1 MSEPRTVWVTGAA
14 SGMGASHA
22 QRFAEL
28 GDRVGCWDVDEAELA
43 RVVKRI
49 RGAGGEAEPV
59 VADVTDWE
67 AMAAGAEGVREAL
80 GPADVVVANAGIL
93 LGGEH
98 IAELDPEA
106 WRRVVDVNLTGAFHT
121 AKAAI
126 PQLRETGGGSMVLV
140 SSICGLTASAGYGAY
155 NASKHGVIGLMRTL
169 AHELRF
175 DGVNVNAVCP
185 GWVRTP
191 MLDVSADDAGGEAG
205 EDHEAFASMTMIDRL
220 IEPGEVTDAV
230 VWLASAAARTITAV
244 ALPVEGGLLETRAWP
259 ETEHDRARRRD
270 REST

>member
-22 QRFAEL
+22 RRFASL
-28 GDRVGCWDVDEAELA
+28 GDRVGCWDVQAEALA
-43 RVVKRI
+43 EVVGEI
-49 RGAGGEAEPV
+49 RGLGGEAEGV

-67 AMAAGAEGVREAL
+67 AVDTAAGRLRETL

-93 LGGEH
+93 LSGEH
-98 IAELDPEA
+98 IADLAPAA
-106 WRRVVDVNLTGAFHT
+106 WRQVIDVNLTGAFLT

-126 PQLRETGGGSMVLV
+126 PQLREVGGGSMVLV
-140 SSICGLTASAGYGAY
+140 SSICGLTASSGYGAY

-169 AHELRF
+169 AHELKF

-191 MLDVSADDAGGEAG
+191 MFDQSADEAAGSG
-205 EDHEAFASMTMIDRL
+205 EDLDAFAAMTMIDRL
-220 IEPGEVTDAV
+220 IEPEEVTDAV
-230 VWLASAAARTITAV
+230 VWLASQAARTITAV
-244 ALPVEGGLLETRAWP
+244 AVPVDGGLLESRAWP
-259 ETEHDRARRRD
+259 ETDEDRALRNRKPGR
-270 REST
+270 